1 MSRNAGDIESCAFG
15 YLLSINRFS
24 HSKTGK
30 NFLVFF
36 GFGGVKYDIMNA
48 PPRNNPV
55 SIWRKQVIRRNAV
68 TRAGTAIVFLTLA
81 LFVGAEA
88 RAITPPRA
96 DFNGDGKP
104 DWVLTNPSTRQTAI
118 WFMNDATLLSGAVGP
133 TLPPNWLLL
142 DAAQFDSPTTS
153 ADFFLVNTSTLQTA
167 VWYMNGASFLHGAL
181 GPTLPA
187 GWGPGVVQDFNGDG
201 HPDLGLGQHHS
212 DKTAVWYLN
221 GTTLIGGAYG
231 PNQPAGWKGVG
242 AADFNG
248 DGHPDLLWW
257 NPTTRQTAIWYLNGV
272 QFLSG
277 VLGPTL
283 PAGWAPVLVDDFN
296 RDGKPD
302 LVLWNQSTRQ
312 TAIWHLNN
320 NVFVSGVLGPTLPAG
335 WILVGPR

>member
-1 MSRNAGDIESCAFG
+1 
-15 YLLSINRFS
+15 
-24 HSKTGK
+24 
-30 NFLVFF
+30 
-36 GFGGVKYDIMNA
+36 MNA

-81 LFVGAEA
+81 LFFGAEA

-96 DFNGDGKP
+96 DFNGDC
-104 DWVLTNPSTRQTAI
+104 
-118 WFMNDATLLSGAVGP
+118 
-133 TLPPNWLLL
+133 
-142 DAAQFDSPTTS
+142 
-153 ADFFLVNTSTLQTA
+153 
-167 VWYMNGASFLHGAL
+167 
-181 GPTLPA
+181 
-187 GWGPGVVQDFNGDG
+187 

-212 DKTAVWYLN
+212 DKTAVWYMN

-296 RDGKPD
+296 RGGKPD

-320 NVFVSGVLGPTLPAG
+320 YVFMRGVLGPTLPAG